1 LQTENLAKLFF
12 VSKKWSNDLRVGCK
26 SPSSLIEFIK
36 VDGHLELEQFEGD
49 FERDEVPEL

>member
-1 LQTENLAKLFF
+1 M
-12 VSKKWSNDLRVGCK
+12 SKNWSNDPRVGCK

-49 FERDEVPEL
+49 FEREMKFLSFKCVK

>member
-1 LQTENLAKLFF
+1 LQTQNLEKLFF
-12 VSKKWSNDLRVGCK
+12 VSKNWSNDPRVRCK

-36 VDGHLELEQFEGD
+36 VNGHLELEQFEGE